1 LGGHGVEQLE
11 PHLIGVDEVVFLAR
25 ARYREHLGQG
35 IRTRGHIVSIPMA
48 KLGIGRQLQL
58 T

>member
-1 LGGHGVEQLE
+1 
-11 PHLIGVDEVVFLAR
+11 LIGVDEVVFLAR